1 MINARQ
7 IKSVFNKG
15 NLENDLN
22 YLKNYGGGGSSTGG
36 SLSVKTNQTVIFDI
50 TASNDTPYVKE
61 IDINT
66 TNKFDN
72 LPISVYRITPGINNE
87 INILADFNSDDK
99 KDFFENNLVT
109 FNGNLKLKTEYELK
123 AHRIYQD
130 EDGSVYELEFD
141 IDLFEKIKGI
151 EVV

>member
-99 KDFFENNLVT
+99 KDFFENLNLIDISDDNQRNIAMS
-109 FNGNLKLKTEYELK
+109 FLKLQESYHSNLTQ
-123 AHRIYQD
+123 IQP
-130 EDGSVYELEFD
+130 
-141 IDLFEKIKGI
+141 
-151 EVV
+151 